1 MRKILLLALI
11 IAASFESIAQSNR
24 FEAGIAAMNRG
35 RFAVAYRS
43 WLPLAEAGMPEA
55 QLNLGLLYQSGQGVN
70 IDLEKALYWYEQ
82 AASAGLAEAHLNLGM
97 MYFEGLNVE
106 QDYTVSF
113 REFQS
118 ASTQGLASGSLMLG
132 RMLFEGIGVEQ
143 DMVRARELFLDAAKS
158 GLPEAQ
164 FAYAIVAQT
173 GDGLIPEKRKF
184 FLPEKKDLGDPLIAY
199 VWGKLAYLNG
209 HQTEDTVQLYEVAE
223 IMLGDR
229 FDGVDLIISR
239 CSETDYEDCPAK

>member
-1 MRKILLLALI
+1 MRKILLLGLV
-11 IAASFESIAQSNR
+11 AAVSVVSIAQSNR

-70 IDLEKALYWYEQ
+70 IDLEKALYWYER

-97 MYFEGLNVE
+97 MYFEGIGVE
-106 QDYTVSF
+106 QDHTVSF

-132 RMLFEGIGVEQ
+132 RMHFEGLGVEQ
-143 DMVRARELFLDAAKS
+143 DLFKARELFLDAAKT

-164 FAYAIVAQT
+164 FAYAVVAQT
-173 GDGLIPEKRKF
+173 GDGAIPGERLF
-184 FLPEKKDLGDPLIAY
+184 FLSEETDLGDPFVAY
-199 VWGKLAYLNG
+199 VWGTLAFLNG
-209 HQTEDTVQLYEVAE
+209 YRTEESTQLIRIAKVMA
-223 IMLGDR
+223 GDR
-229 FDGVDLIISR
+229 INEVESIISR
-239 CSETDYEDCPAK
+239 CLVSQYKECPTR